1 MTDKHELIAL
11 AERVEA
17 LTGADRNIDTEIL
30 WHVNRGSFSR
40 GYWNAASGMPRPLE
54 AMPQPNSGLG
64 WIGAQCNAPPYT
76 ASLDAAM
83 KLVPEGWWWTTGNCS
98 VSADA
103 SMGPD
108 VAHCPKEMLLAF
120 DEGLHHDLPHPST
133 PAISLTALALRA
145 RAAIIEWERQQ

>member
-1 MTDKHELIAL
+1 MANNPPGDNMTTETEELIAL

-17 LTGADRNIDTEIL
+17 LTGPCHETDKAIL
-30 WHVNRGSFSR
+30 AALGYTWRGSAYWAADNSHQWR
-40 GYWNAASGMPRPLE
+40 GTTFFTKW
-54 AMPQPNSGLG
+54 
-64 WIGAQCNAPPYT
+64 
-76 ASLDAAM
+76 LDAALT
-83 KLVPEGWWWTTGNCS
+83 LVPEGWWWTTGNCS

-145 RAAIIEWERQQ
+145 RAAIIERERQQ